1 MPHGSERGR
10 KHLTAGH
17 TVLPWAFTPQPRP
30 GHSPTLDSQTVASPA
45 HPAQPLGLCKCSS
58 LCLGCPPLVCLPS
71 KGFCVLCHL
80 KDCLP
85 CEVST
90 GSPRQTQAPLS
101 LSFIHIYPAFII
113 SLQVSLPTGPW
124 ALRPVVWGD
133 SGLPPRVTDL
143 GVLLHCTPTTQG
155 HQRQEQSSLS
165 WVTSLNMG
173 LGWLPHPW
181 VISKGGQHQIYGLGV
196 LGQPTTPGN

>member
-1 MPHGSERGR
+1 MYQLQKSKCGASWFRKGSKAPHCREHSLALG
-10 KHLTAGH
+10 L
-17 TVLPWAFTPQPRP
+17 
-30 GHSPTLDSQTVASPA
+30 SPTLDSQTVASPA
-45 HPAQPLGLCKCSS
+45 HPAQPPGLCKCCS

-113 SLQVSLPTGPW
+113 SLQVSLPTGLW

-133 SGLPPRVTDL
+133 TGLPPRVTDL
-143 GVLLHCTPTTQG
+143 GVLLHCTPNHPG
-155 HQRQEQSSLS
+155 LS
-165 WVTSLNMG
+165 EAGAKFSVLAHLIKHGVRLAPTSLG
-173 LGWLPHPW
+173 H
-181 VISKGGQHQIYGLGV
+181 
-196 LGQPTTPGN
+196 